1 MIYLIHEHNK
11 VLEVIDNEFKSL
23 AVAFNEPISKTLFSL
38 AQTYPDELIVWCRK
52 DYKKFINKEA
62 IKSIFHHDRIL
73 ASYSVGENNFIPE
86 GIGYVDQSIYIKVNR
101 KVTYPTWL
109 MSSDIG
115 GIHAKVLNVVL
126 LDIKKDNNFDY
137 FINSLAKIAMPQ
149 GLFCYSEPKLLLK
162 ESSSAVSRQA
172 SKSQLFK
179 FVKQHYKLVWVFFL
193 FLCFIIY
200 EKKFPFFPFLNSLL
214 YKKRKNTLDFNQID
228 IKSSRKLVSKKEV
241 DVIIPTLGRKK
252 YLLDVLKDFS
262 KQTILPKNIIIV
274 EQNPEPNSKSDLD
287 YLTNTK
293 WPFKVK
299 HIFIHQTGA
308 CNARNVALSHV
319 KSEWVILGDD
329 DNRFNV
335 NLIEDLFGSID
346 KYGIKSISTVYLQPN
361 EKQTYNITGQ
371 TTIFGSGN
379 SILRSDLLNKVKFD
393 MAYEFGYGE
402 DRDYGMQIRNIGED
416 VLFESNISI
425 THLKAPIGGFRTK
438 MVQKW
443 DNEKI
448 QPKPSPTVSL
458 FNLKYVTKQ
467 QLLAY
472 KTSLFINYYQSQSI
486 KNPIK
491 YFKLFKLQWNS
502 SLYWAKQLLNA

>member
-1 MIYLIHEHNK
+1 MHENNRVIE
-11 VLEVIDNEFKSL
+11 VLNNEFKSISFVL
-23 AVAFNEPISKTLFSL
+23 NKPISNTLFAL
-38 AQTYPDELIVWCRK
+38 AKEYPNELIIWCHK
-52 DYKKFINKEA
+52 SHKKLINKEA
-62 IKSIFHHDRIL
+62 LKNIFHHNRIL
-73 ASYSVGENNFIPE
+73 ASYSLSEFRFIPD
-86 GIGYVDQSIYIKVNR
+86 GIGYVDQSIYIKVNK
-101 KVTYPTWL
+101 KVAYPTWL

-126 LDIKKDNNFDY
+126 KDIKIDNDFNY

-149 GLFCYSEPKLLLK
+149 GLFCYSEPKLLL
-162 ESSSAVSRQA
+162 EGVSSSPTRQA
-172 SKSQLFK
+172 SKFQLFK
-179 FVKQHYKLVWVFFL
+179 FVKQHYKIAWVFFL
-193 FLCFIIY
+193 MLCFVIF
-200 EKKFPFFPFLNSLL
+200 EKKFPLLPFLSSFW
-214 YKKRKNTLDFNQID
+214 YKKRKANLDFNQVN
-228 IKSSRKLVSKKEV
+228 IKSSKKLIDKKEV

-252 YLLDVLKDFS
+252 YLLDVLKDLS
-262 KQTILPKNIIIV
+262 AQTVLPKNVIIV
-274 EQNPEPNSKSDLD
+274 EQNPDPNSKSDLD
-287 YLTNTK
+287 YLVNTK
-293 WPFKVK
+293 WPFKVE

-308 CNARNVALSHV
+308 CNARNVALKNV

-329 DNRFNV
+329 DNRFNE
-335 NLIEDLFGSID
+335 NLIKDLFGSID

-361 EKQTYNITGQ
+361 EIQTYNITGQ

-379 SILRSDLLNKVKFD
+379 SILRSDLLGKIKFD

-402 DRDYGMQIRNIGED
+402 DRDYGMQIRNVGED
-416 VLFESNISI
+416 VLFDSNISI

-443 DNEKI
+443 GNEKF

-458 FNLKYVTKQ
+458 FNIKYITKQ

-472 KTSLFINYYQSQSI
+472 KFSLFISYYRVQAV

-491 YFKLFKLQWNS
+491 YYKLFKLQWNS